1 MLIDEKQASQIEN
14 ALKKQAIVFRPIER
28 DSVVLPAGVANTK
41 QQKNYN
47 FKAFNGKTLN
57 KVLLYKEPLA
67 TKYTS
72 ATNVG
77 EKVNFV
83 VNGKQILPYDGI
95 DAPNKKLQYL
105 TDAWGVVNTM
115 PGDNVPNFDVT
126 KAKAI
131 VDRVD
136 VTLLNDY
143 VGLTI
148 NASVSDLIFK
158 YERTPDDAANIVPM
172 NLMVYGEVN
181 KVVSIDNG
189 EYNIQYL

>member
-1 MLIDEKQASQIEN
+1 MLIHTINVYSAVYLI
-14 ALKKQAIVFRPIER
+14 
-28 DSVVLPAGVANTK
+28 T
-41 QQKNYN
+41 
-47 FKAFNGKTLN
+47 KTLN

-67 TKYTS
+67 NKYNS
-72 ATNVG
+72 VCNAE

-83 VNGKQILPYDGI
+83 INGKQILPYDGI

-115 PGDNVPNFDVT
+115 PGDNVPNFDVA

-131 VDRVD
+131 VDRDAVNF
-136 VTLLNDY
+136 LNDY

-172 NLMVYGEVN
+172 NLMVYGQVN

-189 EYNIQYL
+189 EYNIQCL